1 MKKDRIQP
9 KLIKELEKVPIVSV
23 ACRRSGVSRNSFYRW
38 CNEDPYFASLVNDAL
53 IEGEDFI
60 NDLSESQLITLIK
73 EKKFSAIRFWLTHRH
88 SKFKK
93 QEKEVFKNNNED
105 SEMILKKLGLTA
117 EDFKDENIEK
127 TRKIIY
133 DHLQSL

>member
-1 MKKDRIQP
+1 MKKDRVQS

-38 CNEDPYFASLVNDAL
+38 CNEDPYFASLINDAL

-93 QEKEVFKNNNED
+93 QEREISKKDDFD
-105 SEMILKKLGLTA
+105 SEMVIKTLGLTD
-117 EDFKDENIEK
+117 EDFKDENLKE
-127 TRKIIY
+127 TTNKIT
-133 DHLQSL
+133 DHLLNL